1 MALFFFFR
9 ASPPPR
15 RGGALMPAP
24 SRSRSWTLSSLQL
37 VHRGDRARSTQQCV
51 AQSELATDLCR
62 WQQEQRGELTS
73 IWKRAN
79 FKVTQRN
86 RLLLRGLLK
95 VSCRPQI
102 SDLYNCAG
110 PQKLAERLIHR
121 TMLNP
126 KPRR

>member
-1 MALFFFFR
+1 MPLGIIFFFKRPLAGQVWIFSSFFLFWQRAKLALFCFFFFWPR
-9 ASPPPR
+9 PPPK
-15 RGGALMPAP
+15 GGALMPAP

-79 FKVTQRN
+79 CDPASK
-86 RLLLRGLLK
+86 
-95 VSCRPQI
+95 SHSEIAYCCEA
-102 SDLYNCAG
+102 Y
-110 PQKLAERLIHR
+110 
-121 TMLNP
+121 
-126 KPRR
+126 